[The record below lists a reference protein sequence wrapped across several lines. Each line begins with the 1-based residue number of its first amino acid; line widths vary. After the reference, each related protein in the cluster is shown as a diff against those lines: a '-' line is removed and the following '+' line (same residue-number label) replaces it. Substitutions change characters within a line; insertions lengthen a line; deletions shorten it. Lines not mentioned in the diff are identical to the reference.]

1 MSLLHNFKRIYS
13 LDTLDTRFTVSA
25 KTPLQHTSN
34 EHGVTRSNPALITGD
49 TGNTKSKRS
58 PSEPQP
64 ARWRTPEYYFY
75 YFCFITIVP
84 LMFKVPYDVSKGTF
98 GDKYVII

>member
-1 MSLLHNFKRIYS
+1 MSLLQNFKRIYS

-25 KTPLQHTSN
+25 KTPLQHTSV
-34 EHGVTRSNPALITGD
+34 EHGVTSSNPALVAEGTSITQ
-49 TGNTKSKRS
+49 SRRS

-64 ARWRTPEYYFY
+64 SKWKTPEYYFY

-84 LMFKVPYDVSKGTF
+84 LMFKVPYDVSKGRSRVKNT
-98 GDKYVII
+98 